1 MTPSSR
7 KKCARSLV
15 VQSLIFP
22 KADFALYEALE
33 WIVGHK
39 FVLSKIE
46 ENTCS
51 YRARQWP
58 VEAFVKGSFR
68 TIRFGKSSI
77 QAVVGCPR
85 PATSE
90 AAVRRR
96 KRMKRAAGSRLPA
109 PGSRQGKSGTKK
121 GARR

>member
-1 MTPSSR
+1 MTSPSR
-7 KKCARSLV
+7 DKKCSRSLV
-15 VQSLIFP
+15 VQALIFP
-22 KADFALYEALE
+22 KGDFALYEALE
-33 WIVGHK
+33 WIVGHR
-39 FVLSKIE
+39 FVVKGIE
-46 ENTCS
+46 ETTCH

-58 VEAFVKGSFR
+58 PEDFIRGTLR

-96 KRMKRAAGSRLPA
+96 RALATAR
-109 PGSRQGKSGTKK
+109 KK
-121 GARR
+121 AAR